1 MMVYEHSILYCIV
14 LKNPVNIFDVVPE
27 VMRKHRREIL
37 YGVKGF
43 HPGHPKPKNDDDD
56 DTRDYFCVV
65 KDPESD
71 DRLVA
76 SQFFK
81 EHKANWF
88 VDNRHFWKILDTDLT
103 QDIRLTEQ
111 EEALRQ
117 TFLAHEL
124 IKDNVLH
131 DGWVEIGYTH

>member
-1 MMVYEHSILYCIV
+1 MMVYGHSILYCIV
-14 LKNPVNIFDVVPE
+14 LKNPVNIFDVVPD

-43 HPGHPKPKNDDDD
+43 HPGFWKPRDD

-81 EHKANWF
+81 ERKANWF
-88 VDNRHFWKILDTDLT
+88 DGRHFWEILDHDLT
-103 QDIRLTEQ
+103 KDIRLTEA